1 MNLTDDPLELPDE
14 LSEDQ
19 FWEFFG
25 KREHTGLD
33 FKRGVNRGL
42 LVAIPAMAMT
52 SGGYVV
58 HGVDDDRSVVGC
70 PLTQRTQDRI
80 LRYAA
85 ECDVPVRVTS
95 IRVAGLELTITCVPE
110 IAGRIVT
117 TPDGRLVR
125 RVGGDSMPLRGDALR
140 RFVLARSEHPGEEEV
155 LPHFAPDD
163 FDLDMINQA
172 LRADGKDPVDVAGLE
187 RALVDLR
194 VAKPEQGTHGLRVL
208 RAAAILFCKD
218 PTEHVSGATVQFV
231 RRTGVGPGPAP
242 TRRRA
247 EIKGPLPRLLDNC
260 LAVIAEN
267 TRRFESVLGVRRETI
282 PEYPTQVLR
291 EAVANALAHRDYGLV
306 GATVDITVWDDR
318 VEMTS
323 PGPLPGHIT
332 PDNMQSEHYSR
343 NRRIMGVLKTMGL
356 VEEYGEGV
364 DLMIRGMES
373 RLMERPMF
381 TANSDSVT
389 VTLRSRALVGVEDQV
404 WLQLFADHT
413 MTVEERLSLVTA
425 RAEGSVTPR
434 RLRALMAGID
444 ASAVLAGAAA
454 KGLLTRVGV
463 RGGAHY
469 VLSDEV
475 VLRAGT
481 TGIQARSRQQQLL
494 LDEIGRRGSLSTVEG
509 ADLIGEQLGMVR
521 NLLNDL
527 VRVGLARAE
536 GRTRARRY
544 YPPS

>member
-1 MNLTDDPLELPDE
+1 MNATGDPLELPEE
-14 LSEDQ
+14 LSVDQ
-19 FWEFFG
+19 FWGFFG
-25 KREHTGLD
+25 RREHTGLD

-58 HGVDDDRSVVGC
+58 HGVDDDRSIVGC
-70 PLTQRTQDRI
+70 PLTQTTQDRI
-80 LRYAA
+80 LRYAS
-85 ECDVPVRVTS
+85 ECDVQVHVRS
-95 IRVAGLELTITCVPE
+95 IRVGGTELTITSVPE

-125 RVGGDSMPLRGDALR
+125 RVGGDSLPLRGDALR
-140 RFVLARSEHPGEEEV
+140 RFVLARSEYPGEEEIV
-155 LPHFAPDD
+155 PHFNADD
-163 FDLDMINQA
+163 FALDMINQA
-172 LRADGKDPVDVAGLE
+172 LRADGREPVGLAGLE

-194 VAKPEQGTHGLRVL
+194 VAKPAQGTSGPLVL

-218 PTEHVSGATVQFV
+218 PAEHVSGATVQFV
-231 RRTGVGPGPAP
+231 RRAAVGPGPAP
-242 TRRRA
+242 TTRRA
-247 EIKGPLPRLLDNC
+247 EIKGPLPRLLEEC
-260 LAVIAEN
+260 LAMIGDN
-267 TRRFESVLGVRRETI
+267 TRRFEAVMGVRREVI

-318 VEMTS
+318 VEITS

-332 PDNMQSEHYSR
+332 PDNIQTEHYSR

-373 RLMERPMF
+373 RLMERPVF
-381 TANSDSVT
+381 SANPDSVT
-389 VTLRSRALVGVEDQV
+389 VTLRSRALVGVEDQA
-404 WLQLFADHT
+404 WLQLFADHS
-413 MTVEERLSLVTA
+413 MTVEERLALVTA
-425 RAEGSVTPR
+425 RSEGAVTPR
-434 RLRALMAGID
+434 RLRALRAGTD
-444 ASAVLAGAAA
+444 ASAVLAGAVA

-463 RGGAHY
+463 RGGARY

-509 ADLIGEQLGMVR
+509 AELVGEQLGVVR

-527 VRVGLARAE
+527 VRAGLARAE

>member
-1 MNLTDDPLELPDE
+1 MNATEDPLELPDE
-14 LSEDQ
+14 LSVDQ
-19 FWEFFG
+19 FWEFYG
-25 KREHTGLD
+25 RREHTGLD

-52 SGGYVV
+52 SGGHVI
-58 HGVDDDRSVVGC
+58 HGVGDDRSIVGC
-70 PLTQRTQDRI
+70 PLTQRTQDKI

-85 ECDVPVRVTS
+85 ECDVPVRVRS
-95 IRVAGLELTITCVPE
+95 IRVNGLELTITCVPE
-110 IAGRIVT
+110 ITGRIVT

-155 LPHFAPDD
+155 LTHFDADD

-172 LRADGKDPVDVAGLE
+172 LRAEGREPVGVAGME

-194 VAKPEQGTHGLRVL
+194 VAKPAQGTVPLRVF
-208 RAAAILFCKD
+208 RAAAVLFCKD
-218 PTEHVSGATVQFV
+218 PAEYVSGATVQFV
-231 RRTGVGPGPAP
+231 RRAGVGPGPVP

-247 EIKGPLPRLLDNC
+247 EMRGPLPRLLDDC
-260 LAVIAEN
+260 LSMIAEN
-267 TRRFESVLGVRRETI
+267 TQRFEAVMGVKRETI
-282 PEYPTQVLR
+282 PEYPTQVIR

-332 PDNMQSEHYSR
+332 PDNMQTEHYSR

-373 RLMERPMF
+373 RLMERPVF
-381 TANSDSVT
+381 TANPDSVT
-389 VTLRSRALVGVEDQV
+389 VTLRSRAQVGVEDQV
-404 WLQLFADHT
+404 WLQLFADHA
-413 MTVEERLSLVTA
+413 MTVEERLALVTA
-425 RAEGSVTPR
+425 RSEGSVTPR
-434 RLRALMAGID
+434 RLRALMAGAD
-444 ASAVLAGAAA
+444 AGAVLVGTVA

-463 RGGAHY
+463 RGGARY

-475 VLRAGT
+475 VLRAGS
-481 TGIQARSRQQQLL
+481 TGIQTRSRHQQLL
-494 LDEIGRRGSLSTVEG
+494 LDEIGRLGSLSTVEG
-509 ADLIGEQLGMVR
+509 AELIGEQLGVVR

-527 VRVGLARAE
+527 VRAGLARAE

-544 YPPS
+544 YPPH

>member
-1 MNLTDDPLELPDE
+1 MNATDDPLELPDE
-14 LSEDQ
+14 LSVDQ

-25 KREHTGLD
+25 RRERIGLD
-33 FKRGVNRGL
+33 FKRGVNKGL

-52 SGGYVV
+52 SGGYVI
-58 HGVDDDRSVVGC
+58 HGVDDDRSIVGC

-85 ECDVPVRVTS
+85 ECDVQVRVRS
-95 IRVAGLELTITCVPE
+95 IRVGGMELTITCVPE
-110 IAGRIVT
+110 ITGRIVT
-117 TPDGRLVR
+117 TPDGRLLR
-125 RVGGDSMPLRGDALR
+125 RVGGDSLPLRGDALR
-140 RFVLARSEHPGEEEV
+140 RFVLARSEHPAEEEV
-155 LPHFAPDD
+155 LPHFDAND

-172 LRADGKDPVDVAGLE
+172 LRADGREPIDIAGLE

-194 VAKPEQGTHGLRVL
+194 VAKPGQGTTPLRVL
-208 RAAAILFCKD
+208 RAAAILFCED
-218 PTEHVSGATVQFV
+218 PAEHVSGATVQFV
-231 RRTGVGPGPAP
+231 RRAGVGPGPVP

-247 EIKGPLPRLLDNC
+247 EMRGPLPRLLDEC
-260 LAVIAEN
+260 LAMIAEN
-267 TRRFESVLGVRRETI
+267 TRQFEAVTGVRRETI
-282 PEYPTQVLR
+282 PEYPTQVMR

-306 GATVDITVWDDR
+306 GATVDVTVWDDR
-318 VEMTS
+318 VEVTS

-332 PDNMQSEHYSR
+332 PDNMRTEHYSR

-373 RLMERPMF
+373 RLMERPAF
-381 TANSDSVT
+381 AANPDSVT
-389 VTLRSRALVGVEDQV
+389 VTLRSRAQVSVEDQV
-404 WLQLFADHT
+404 WLQLFTDHA
-413 MTVEERLSLVTA
+413 MTVEERLALVTA
-425 RAEGSVTPR
+425 RSEGSVTPR
-434 RLRALMAGID
+434 RLRALMAGTD
-444 ASAVLAGAAA
+444 ASAVLAGAVA

-463 RGGAHY
+463 RGGARY

-509 ADLIGEQLGMVR
+509 ADLIGEQLGVVR

-527 VRVGLARAE
+527 VRAGLARAE

-544 YPPS
+544 YPPH